1 MGFGKF
7 LSIPEYDITIVTHR
21 DIFQNTALESS
32 RFAEEYEKLSA
43 VINID
48 RQDMERIGITDN
60 DPVVVRNN
68 FGKIIVLAQG
78 SGYEEPHP
86 GVAYMLNS
94 PWSNALVSNETGGSG
109 VPSFKS
115 IKAVISK
122 AKDEPVTTF
131 RP

>member
-48 RQDMERIGITDN
+48 RQDMEKFGITDN

>member
-7 LSIPEYDITIVTHR
+7 LSIPEYDVTIVTHR

-60 DPVVVRNN
+60 DPVIVRNK

-78 SGYEEPHP
+78 SGYEETHP

>member
-7 LSIPEYDITIVTHR
+7 LSTPEYNVTIVTHR
-21 DIFQNTALESS
+21 DIFQNAALESS
-32 RFAEEYEKLSA
+32 RFTEEYEKLSA

-48 RQDMERIGITDN
+48 KQDMDRIGIKDN
-60 DPVVVRNN
+60 DTVVVRNSS
-68 FGKIIVLAQG
+68 GKIAVLAQG

-86 GVAYMLNS
+86 GVAYMFNS
-94 PWSNALVSNETGGSG
+94 PWSNALVSSETGGSG
-109 VPSFKS
+109 VPAFKS

-131 RP
+131 RL